1 MNPEPIFE
9 PTFLNLEYLFFK
21 ITEFFQDIFPFI
33 KEFFTSGKLGAF
45 LVFFFSILLVLV
57 VAWIAYS
64 VVRIGE
70 INREKSRK
78 INAMLFS
85 DDGKDV
91 RKDNPRWIQV
101 QNHINSQNP
110 AEWRMAIIEA
120 DTILEEMT
128 IKIGLVGETLGE
140 RLKNAEPSDF
150 LTLQNAW
157 EGHKVRNMIAHQGS
171 AYNLTYKDARLA
183 IDNYE
188 AVFQEF
194 EFI

>member
-33 KEFFTSGKLGAF
+33 KEFFTSGRLGAF